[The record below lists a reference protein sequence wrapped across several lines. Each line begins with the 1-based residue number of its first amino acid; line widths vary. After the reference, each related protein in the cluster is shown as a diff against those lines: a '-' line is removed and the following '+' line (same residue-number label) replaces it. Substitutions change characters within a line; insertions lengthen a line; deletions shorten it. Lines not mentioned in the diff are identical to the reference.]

1 MSLAIATCDITT
13 TLNWPWHTYAATAA
27 AESTSTS
34 AVCNG
39 FVALEY
45 FEIEVELEQLE
56 TQMHELLKRQ
66 SILIKEKRLELG

>member
-1 MSLAIATCDITT
+1 MSLAIATCDITRQLT
-13 TLNWPWHTYAATAA
+13 GHATAA
-27 AESTSTS
+27 AESTSIS
-34 AVCNG
+34 AVCNL
-39 FVALEY
+39 FVAMEY